1 MGKKGSSGY
10 RSSRN
15 GERKR
20 KSVRGCIYN
29 HDMSAVSAIIIKRG
43 AADIEGL
50 TDTKVESCNK
60 TLGPKRASKIR
71 KLFNL
76 EKDDDVTKFVIRKEL
91 AANDKHKA
99 RSKAPKVQRK
109 RAQKAAAIQRAHN
122 AKEAD
127 SAFRKIM
134 AQRSKMMR
142 AKKDSE
148 RSRRISQASSN

>member
-1 MGKKGSSGY
+1 MKKGSSGY

-29 HDMSAVSAIIIKRG
+29 HDISAIIIKRG

-76 EKDDDVTKFVIRKEL
+76 ENDDVTKFVIRKEL

-99 RSKAPKVQRK
+99 RSKAPKVQRL
-109 RAQKAAAIQRAHN
+109 IT
-122 AKEAD
+122 
-127 SAFRKIM
+127 
-134 AQRSKMMR
+134 
-142 AKKDSE
+142 
-148 RSRRISQASSN
+148 